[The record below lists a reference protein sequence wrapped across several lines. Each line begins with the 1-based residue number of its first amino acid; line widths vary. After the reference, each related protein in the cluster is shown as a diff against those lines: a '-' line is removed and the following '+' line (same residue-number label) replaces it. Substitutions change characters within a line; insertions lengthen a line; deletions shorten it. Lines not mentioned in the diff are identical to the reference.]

1 MRRVVMGGLLMLGVV
16 GVTGCAVRPTDR
28 DVAEC
33 LRQAAVPAVP
43 GREGFGKLD
52 EILCSARVVGLGEP
66 THGQHEAFELKRALT
81 MHMIRACGVRLVVY
95 EAASSRARAC
105 DDYINGRT
113 DDLSAAMRG
122 FGMSVWMVEENAALL
137 DDLRRWNAGAAPAD
151 RVRFIGMDVQD
162 PERAAKRLV
171 ELLGSGRED
180 LCRRVKEV
188 PAAIEPA
195 VKTLWG
201 GDPAEFNRV
210 AELAKGVREE
220 VERSGV
226 GDEAAICAAEL
237 AWGIEM
243 FRTAGGRDLAMAE
256 MVKEELRRAG
266 PNAKAVVWAHN
277 EHIKRGR
284 LTYMGSDDLAVGG
297 HLAAA
302 LGPPGEGGYYSLGF
316 VFAEGGFHA
325 LAQDEQG
332 KWMFKEYRVT
342 NRPAN
347 SIAEPFLASGATE
360 VLVDL
365 RSLPRTG
372 AVGVWLN
379 TEHANIWFGG
389 YRVPDDLEAMMQ
401 GSNPML
407 ACVPVRDYDGL
418 AFLRLTSASR
428 PFQPR
433 K

>member
-1 MRRVVMGGLLMLGVV
+1 MRRMLMGCLLVL
-16 GVTGCAVRPTDR
+16 GVTGCAARPTDR
-28 DVAEC
+28 DIAEC
-33 LRQAAVPAVP
+33 LRQTAVPAVA
-43 GREGFGKLD
+43 GSGGFGKLD
-52 EILCSARVVGLGEP
+52 DVLCSARVVALGEA

-162 PERAAKRLV
+162 PEAAAKRLA
-171 ELLGSGRED
+171 ELLGPERDD
-180 LCRRVKEV
+180 LVRRVLEI
-188 PAAIEPA
+188 PPAIEPA
-195 VKTLWG
+195 AKKLWA
-201 GDPAEFNRV
+201 GDPAEFYRV

-226 GDEAAICAAEL
+226 GEEAVIRAVEL

-243 FRTAGGRDLAMAE
+243 FRSAGGRDLAMAE

-266 PNAKAVVWAHN
+266 PSAKAVVWAHN

-284 LTYMGSDDLAVGG
+284 LTYLGSDDLALGG

-302 LGPPGEGGYYSLGF
+302 LGPAGEGGYYALGF
-316 VFAEGGFHA
+316 VFAEGCFHA
-325 LAQDEQG
+325 LAQDDQG

-342 NRPAN
+342 SRPAG
-347 SIAEPFLASGATE
+347 SIAEPFLMANAGE
-360 VLVDL
+360 VVVDL

-389 YRVPDDLEAMMQ
+389 YRVPDDLEAMMA
-401 GSNPML
+401 GNNPML
-407 ACVPVRDYDGL
+407 ACVPVRDFDGL
-418 AFLRLTSASR
+418 AFLRTTTVSR
-428 PFQPR
+428 PFQLR